1 MERVTLQLPPPY
13 RSYTSNA
20 VKDIGS
26 PPPSYSCVSE
36 AHPAPA
42 PLSSF
47 VSSAAAVCPYG
58 PTFCPSADLPVLHPV
73 RLDPSAVRFAGVA
86 VRLDPSAAPS
96 VQETW
101 ISSDCSPGLGLSS
114 LCLFPIELQSNNFVT
129 QNVIFLAFFLF
140 FYFQTS

>member
-42 PLSSF
+42 LSSF

-58 PTFCPSADLPVLHPV
+58 PTFCSSADLSVLHPV

-86 VRLDPSAAPS
+86 APS
-96 VQETW
+96 VQET
-101 ISSDCSPGLGLSS
+101 
-114 LCLFPIELQSNNFVT
+114 
-129 QNVIFLAFFLF
+129 
-140 FYFQTS
+140 